1 MNLAEKL
8 PGEEVFLFKITTERL
23 QEAIRLLCD
32 MLVGKLV
39 NVSSVDM
46 NDLSHIT
53 PIDSLVRVTRVELE
67 QRGNVDGV
75 ASAELKILLGDSRS
89 GKGKVLCCAISPKGY
104 ESEYFSNPLLRR
116 RGDTVSI
123 ESREGI
129 RARRLTLI
137 TVYRV
142 WK

>member
-1 MNLAEKL
+1 MAEKL
-8 PGEEVFLFKITTERL
+8 PGEEVFLLEITTERS
-23 QEAIRLLCD
+23 QEVIQLLRG
-32 MLVGKLV
+32 MLLGKLV
-39 NVSSVDM
+39 NVSSVDV

-75 ASAELKILLGDSRS
+75 ASGELKIFLGDSRS
-89 GKGKVLCCAISPKGY
+89 GKDKVLCYAIFPEGY
-104 ESEYFSNPLLRR
+104 EYEYFSRSLLRR
-116 RGDTVSI
+116 QGDTVSI

-142 WK
+142 WQ

>member
-1 MNLAEKL
+1 MNLSEKL
-8 PGEEVFLFKITTERL
+8 PGKEVFLLKITMERSR
-23 QEAIRLLCD
+23 EAIRLLRG
-32 MLVGKLV
+32 MLLGKLV

-53 PIDSLVRVTRVELE
+53 PIDPLVRVTGIELE
-67 QRGNVDGV
+67 QRERLNGV
-75 ASAELKILLGDSRS
+75 VGAELKILLGDSRM
-89 GKGKVLCCAISPKGY
+89 GKDKVLCCAIFPEGY

>member
-1 MNLAEKL
+1 MTEESIGK
-8 PGEEVFLFKITTERL
+8 EVFLLEITTERSR
-23 QEAIRLLCD
+23 EVIRLLRG
-32 MLVGKLV
+32 MLLGKFV

-46 NDLSHIT
+46 NNLSHIT
-53 PIDSLVRVTRVELE
+53 PIDPLVRVTRVELE
-67 QRGNVDGV
+67 QRGNVDGI
-75 ASAELKILLGDSRS
+75 ASGELKIFLGDSRS

>member
-1 MNLAEKL
+1 MTEESIGK
-8 PGEEVFLFKITTERL
+8 EVFLLEITTERSR
-23 QEAIRLLCD
+23 EVIRLLRG
-32 MLVGKLV
+32 MLLGKFV

-46 NDLSHIT
+46 NNLSHIT

-75 ASAELKILLGDSRS
+75 ASGELKIFLGDSRS
-89 GKGKVLCCAISPKGY
+89 GKDKVLCYAIFPEGY
-104 ESEYFSNPLLRR
+104 EYEYFSNPLLRR

-142 WK
+142 WQ

>member
-1 MNLAEKL
+1 VNLTEESIGK
-8 PGEEVFLFKITTERL
+8 EVFLLEITTERSR
-23 QEAIRLLCD
+23 EVIRLLRG
-32 MLVGKLV
+32 MLLGKFV

-46 NDLSHIT
+46 NNLSHIT

-75 ASAELKILLGDSRS
+75 ASGELKIFLGDSRS
-89 GKGKVLCCAISPKGY
+89 GKDKVLCYAIFPEGY
-104 ESEYFSNPLLRR
+104 EYEYFSNPLLRR

-142 WK
+142 WQ

>member
-23 QEAIRLLCD
+23 QEAIRLLRD

-75 ASAELKILLGDSRS
+75 ASGELKIFLGDSRS
-89 GKGKVLCCAISPKGY
+89 GKDKVLCYAIFPEGY
-104 ESEYFSNPLLRR
+104 EYEYFSNPLLRR

-142 WK
+142 WQ

>member
-1 MNLAEKL
+1 MNLTEESIGK
-8 PGEEVFLFKITTERL
+8 EVFLLEITTERSR
-23 QEAIRLLCD
+23 EVIRLLRG
-32 MLVGKLV
+32 MLLGKFV

-46 NDLSHIT
+46 NNLSHIT

-75 ASAELKILLGDSRS
+75 ASGELKIFLGDSRS
-89 GKGKVLCCAISPKGY
+89 GKDKVLCYAIFPEGY
-104 ESEYFSNPLLRR
+104 EYEYFSNPLLRR

-142 WK
+142 WQ

>member
-1 MNLAEKL
+1 MTEESIGK
-8 PGEEVFLFKITTERL
+8 EVFLLEITTERSR
-23 QEAIRLLCD
+23 EVIRLLRG
-32 MLVGKLV
+32 MLLGKFV

-46 NDLSHIT
+46 NNLSHIT

-75 ASAELKILLGDSRS
+75 ASGELKIFLGDSRS
-89 GKGKVLCCAISPKGY
+89 GKDKVLCYAIFPEGY
-104 ESEYFSNPLLRR
+104 EYEYFSNPLLRR